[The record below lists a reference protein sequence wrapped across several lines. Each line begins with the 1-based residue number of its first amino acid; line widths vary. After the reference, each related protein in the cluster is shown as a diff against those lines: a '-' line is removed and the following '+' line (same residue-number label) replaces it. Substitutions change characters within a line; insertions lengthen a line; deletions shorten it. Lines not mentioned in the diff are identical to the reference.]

1 MFRSILLAGLLPL
14 LGASQ
19 VAAQPPGATFP
30 PTRYRDPASAT
41 FLSAAFTVL
50 PTLAGIGVIANDPES
65 GAGSFLLMSGLTLG
79 PAMGYFSTG
88 RVGRGMAG
96 FGIRTGVFIGTIAA
110 GFGICGWTCSDGQRS
125 TAQAVVIGGMAITAA
140 LAVYDI
146 VQVRRKLPAE
156 AASRVRVYPTYVATA
171 KSPGIAIRV
180 TF

>member
-14 LGASQ
+14 LVASR

-30 PTRYRDPASAT
+30 ATRYRDPASAT
-41 FLSAAFTVL
+41 VLSAAFTVL
-50 PTLAGIGVIANDPES
+50 PTLAGIAIAASDPES
-65 GAGSFLLMSGLTLG
+65 GAGALLFMGGLTLG

-88 RVGRGMAG
+88 RIGRGMAG

-110 GFGICGWTCSDGQRS
+110 GFGICGWTCTDSQQS
-125 TAQAVVIGGMAITAA
+125 TAAAVVLGGLTLTTA

-146 VQVRRKLPAE
+146 AKVRRKLPA
-156 AASRVRVYPTYVATA
+156 ATASRVSVYPTYVAAT
-171 KSPGIAIRV
+171 KSPGIGIGV